1 MMIHPTLP
9 ASPTAKGD
17 LPRLREH
24 AHNSRRDQVSPRLSS
39 LHVERL
45 PSQPTIITHLSNPN
59 DVTLDQFKIFRLGCM
74 VLDGGFDCSREDV
87 VSVQPQRMLA
97 ANEA

>member
-1 MMIHPTLP
+1 MIHPTLP

-39 LHVERL
+39 LLVERL
-45 PSQPTIITHLSNPN
+45 PSQPTVVTHPSHPDDIALE
-59 DVTLDQFKIFRLGCM
+59 QFKIFRLGCM
-74 VLDGGFDCSREDV
+74 VRDGGFDCSSEDV
-87 VSVQPQRMLA
+87 VSVRPQRTLA
-97 ANEA
+97 TDEA